1 VAALTGNSG
10 SGGEAALVVVISDAL
25 GETAELVA
33 QAAASQFPGHPI
45 EVRRYPHVT
54 TEGEFLQV
62 MQGLQR
68 MPCAVVFTII
78 LPELRASIVR
88 HCEAA
93 GLPYA
98 DVMGPVLD
106 GLQGALSAAPSRTP
120 GLVHQLDARYFR
132 RVEAVEFAV
141 RYDDGKDPAGIL
153 RADVVLLGVSRTS
166 KTPTSMYLAHR
177 QIKVANVPI
186 VPEADLPDELYQIP
200 PRKIIGLTIN
210 PENLL
215 QIRTERLR
223 SLGLGAGSRYADLGR
238 ILEELEHA
246 DRVYK
251 RLGCTVIDVSQ
262 RAVEETANYILDIL
276 GRA

>member
-1 VAALTGNSG
+1 MPGQ
-10 SGGEAALVVVISDAL
+10 SGGRPAQVIVISDAL

-54 TEGEFLQV
+54 TEEEFLQV
-62 MQGLQR
+62 MRGLER
-68 MPCAVVFTII
+68 PPSAVVFTII
-78 LPELRASIVR
+78 LPELRAAIVR

-106 GLQGALSAAPSRTP
+106 GLGRALSAQPSRTP
-120 GLVHQLDARYFR
+120 GAVNQLDARYFR

-166 KTPTSMYLAHR
+166 KTPTSMYLANR
-177 QIKVANVPI
+177 QLKVANVPI

-200 PRKIIGLTIN
+200 PRRAIGLTIN
-210 PENLL
+210 PETLL
-215 QIRTERLR
+215 QIRTERLK

-262 RAVEETANYILDIL
+262 RAVEETANYILEIL